1 VVGLAFNAPYYPDA
15 TDISKFTAYY
25 AVYSKTPGFIE
36 IAARVLFRELTPTG
50 FLPVSV
56 SSIGYDLITATTPDP
71 NQVIT
76 LMVVSNTEAQSGI
89 DSAATSLGQPLI
101 INAGDNIYIQT
112 GVIHDHNGNPVPDG
126 TVARFIIDSQ
136 STSGLVEQV
145 EAQTEEGVARTNYR
159 IPESGM
165 IELSVIADPAT
176 VSQIL
181 RIEITGTGGKVTSIN
196 PTISPTGSN
205 EEPTPSSTPS
215 ADNPIGGDVAKKRH
229 ETGYP
234 DLLDWILSS
243 IFVLLISGGV
253 YVFGKTRRKKFWN
266 PWLPF
271 AAGIGGY
278 TAYAFSLIGLG
289 SISNN
294 IQQSGTLFILVMV
307 IIGCLLGSGIAYL
320 VRILKRMEKIV

>member
-1 VVGLAFNAPYYPDA
+1 
-15 TDISKFTAYY
+15 
-25 AVYSKTPGFIE
+25 
-36 IAARVLFRELTPTG
+36 
-50 FLPVSV
+50 
-56 SSIGYDLITATTPDP
+56 
-71 NQVIT
+71 
-76 LMVVSNTEAQSGI
+76 MVVSNSEAQSEI

-101 INAGDNIYIQT
+101 INAGDNINIQT
-112 GVIHDHNGNPVPDG
+112 GVIRDHNGNPVPDG

-145 EAQTEEGVARTNYR
+145 EAQTEAGVARTNYR
-159 IPESGM
+159 IPESGT

-196 PTISPTGSN
+196 PTFSPTGSN
-205 EEPTPSSTPS
+205 GEPTQSATTT
-215 ADNPIGGDVAKKRH
+215 ADNPIGGEEIKERH

-243 IFVLLISGGV
+243 TIVFLIAGGV
-253 YVFGKTRRKKFWN
+253 YAFGKTRRKKFWN

-278 TAYAFSLIGLG
+278 SGYAFSFTGIDFIL
-289 SISNN
+289 NN
-294 IQQSGTLFILVMV
+294 VQQNGTLFILVMV
-307 IIGCLLGSGIAYL
+307 IIGCLLGGGIAYL
-320 VRILKRMEKIV
+320 VRILKRMEKVV